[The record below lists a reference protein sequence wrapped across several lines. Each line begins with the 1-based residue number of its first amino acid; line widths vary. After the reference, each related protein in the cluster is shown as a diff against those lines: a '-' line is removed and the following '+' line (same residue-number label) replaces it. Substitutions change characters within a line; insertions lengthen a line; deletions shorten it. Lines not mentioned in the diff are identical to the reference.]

1 MGYLFSPERLQEIA
15 RKGMGLAPQAMTQAI
30 GEELLRAYPGH
41 IEAKPQWIFSVVA
54 GATGIMAIFHAS
66 LSEYVLIFGT
76 PIGTEGFSG
85 RYRMDIYDFQIS
97 GETWT
102 YTEDAWFER
111 KVIKPGEMMHLKRGQ
126 VKGFRLPEGGWM
138 LEYGRGIVPMALPLA
153 LGDSVFSCMDGT
165 TVVKTLWTYGRLVVR
180 ELLKGKF

>member
-1 MGYLFSPERLQEIA
+1 MGYIFSPERLQEIA
-15 RKGMGLAPQAMTQAI
+15 QKGRGLPPQEMVRAI
-30 GEELLRAYPGH
+30 GQELAQAYPGH
-41 IEAKPQWIFSVVA
+41 IDTRPTWIFSVVA
-54 GATGIMAIFHAS
+54 GATGIMTVLHAS

-85 RYRMDIYDFQIS
+85 RYRMDIYDFQIL

-102 YTEDAWFER
+102 YTEETWFER
-111 KVIKPGEMMHLKRGQ
+111 KVIRPGDMMHLKRGH
-126 VKGFRLPEGGWM
+126 VKGFRLPEAGWM

-165 TVVKTLWTYGRLVVR
+165 TVWKTLWTYGRLVVR
-180 ELLKGKF
+180 ELLKGKI